1 MVGRIG
7 MTLSACVWNISGA
20 RCWRVLAAALLF
32 ALWMPAVFAQEEKGC
47 EGVGFAGP
55 PFSQY
60 SPESLG
66 KQLERNPNDVNALIH
81 LALYLEEQDQLRQAE
96 GLYERAIQAKP
107 NCYLGYLFAG
117 LLRDR
122 ISERTSSLAEA
133 NIRKALS
140 FKPSLWNDPNVHNFR
155 MSHPDLMGKPLP
167 SQKELASIPEEL
179 LSGSDRFTIGL
190 GVGLL
195 LAAPFV
201 YLARRRKSESGR

>member
-1 MVGRIG
+1 M
-7 MTLSACVWNISGA
+7 
-20 RCWRVLAAALLF
+20 
-32 ALWMPAVFAQEEKGC
+32 WMPAVFAQDEKGC

-55 PFSQY
+55 PFTQY
-60 SPESLG
+60 SPKNLR
-66 KQLERNPNDVNALIH
+66 KQLERNPKDVNALIH

-122 ISERTSSLAEA
+122 ISRRASSDAEA

-140 FKPSLWNDPNVHNFR
+140 LKASLWNDGNLHSFKMR
-155 MSHPDLMGKPLP
+155 HPELMGKAPP
-167 SQKELASIPEEL
+167 SQKELPSIPEEL

-190 GVGLL
+190 GVGLI
-195 LAAPFV
+195 LATPFV
-201 YLARRRKSESGR
+201 YLACRRRSGSG

>member
-1 MVGRIG
+1 MIA
-7 MTLSACVWNISGA
+7 SACVWNISAA
-20 RCWRVLAAALLF
+20 RCWRVLAAAWLF
-32 ALWMPAVFAQEEKGC
+32 ALFATWVPAVFAQDEKGC

-60 SPESLG
+60 SPENLR
-66 KQLERNPNDVNALIH
+66 KQLERNPNDVNALLH
-81 LALYLEEQDQLRQAE
+81 LAAYLEEEDQLWQAE

-133 NIRKALS
+133 NILKALS
-140 FKPSLWNDPNVHNFR
+140 LKPSLWNDGSLHSFR
-155 MSHPDLMGKPLP
+155 IRHPDFIRKPP
-167 SQKELASIPEEL
+167 PGQKELPSIPQEL

-190 GVGLL
+190 GVGLI
-195 LAAPFV
+195 LATPFI
-201 YLARRRKSESGR
+201 YFARRRRSESG